1 MRDVLRNMLQY
12 GDLPFRD
19 FVEVVLYHPEFGYY
33 TRAKSPVG
41 KEGDFI
47 TGPSLSPAF
56 SFAIGKLVRD
66 FVSRHTDE
74 VSTIVDIG
82 CGGRELVRALKG
94 IEGAEVFGVERIV
107 TPSVSEGPGGA
118 GGHNPVPPRPLAH
131 ARGDIVAS
139 IFDLPRNGAQLIISN
154 ELFDALPFA
163 RLVRRGSELHE
174 LTVTKDFDWG
184 ERQADPRYIDY
195 FAERGIELEDGQFA
209 DVSLEWEAMYAELC
223 RFVERG
229 LIVTFDYGYPG
240 DQLFRSRMRRYGTAA
255 AYRGHR
261 VSRDLLADPGEQDL
275 TAHINFTDLQREGE
289 RQGFETIAF
298 TRQAQFLLSLGI
310 AEHELFTPIH
320 DLERASIE
328 LMEQRDEA
336 RRLVLPDGIGEEIR
350 VLLQAKGVSL
360 QWRPV
365 F

>member
-1 MRDVLRNMLQY
+1 MPGERSMRDVLRNMLQY

-19 FVEVVLYHPEFGYY
+19 FVEVALYHPEFGYY
-33 TRAKSPVG
+33 TRAKLPVG

-56 SFAIGKLVRD
+56 SFAIGKLCRE
-66 FVSRHTDE
+66 FVLRNTD
-74 VSTIVDIG
+74 VMSTIVDVG
-82 CGGRELVRALKG
+82 SGGGELVRALEG
-94 IEGAEVFGVERIV
+94 IEGAKVFGVERGE
-107 TPSVSEGPGGA
+107 S
-118 GGHNPVPPRPLAH
+118 L
-131 ARGDIVAS
+131 
-139 IFDLPRNGAQLIISN
+139 FDLPRNGAQLLISN

-174 LTVTKDFDWG
+174 LTVTKDLDWG
-184 ERQADPRYIDY
+184 EREADPRYINY
-195 FAERGIELEDGQFA
+195 FAERGIELADGQFA

-240 DQLFRSRMRRYGTAA
+240 EQLFRSRMRRYGTAA

-261 VSRDLLADPGEQDL
+261 VSRDLLSDPGEQDL

-298 TRQAQFLLSLGI
+298 MRQAQFLLSLGI
-310 AEHELFTPIH
+310 TEHELFTPIQ

-365 F
+365 FLAQDG

>member
-1 MRDVLRNMLQY
+1 MPGERSMRDVLRNMLQY

-19 FVEVVLYHPEFGYY
+19 FVEVALYHPEFGYY

-56 SFAIGKLVRD
+56 SFAIGKLCRE
-66 FVSRHTDE
+66 FVLHNTD
-74 VSTIVDIG
+74 VMSTIVDVG
-82 CGGRELVRALKG
+82 CGGG
-94 IEGAEVFGVERIV
+94 D
-107 TPSVSEGPGGA
+107 
-118 GGHNPVPPRPLAH
+118 
-131 ARGDIVAS
+131 RGQS
-139 IFDLPRNGAQLIISN
+139 ISDLPRNGAQLILSN

-195 FAERGIELEDGQFA
+195 FAERGIELADGQFA

-229 LIVTFDYGYPG
+229 IIVTFDYGYPG

-275 TAHINFTDLQREGE
+275 TAHVNFTDLQREGE

-310 AEHELFTPIH
+310 TEHELFTPIQ

-350 VLLQAKGVSL
+350 VLLQAKGLPL

-365 F
+365 FLAQDG

>member
-1 MRDVLRNMLQY
+1 MPGERSMRDVLRNMLQY

-19 FVEVVLYHPEFGYY
+19 FVEVALYHPEFGYY

-56 SFAIGKLVRD
+56 SFAIGKLCRE
-66 FVSRHTDE
+66 FVLRNTD
-74 VSTIVDIG
+74 VMSTIVDVG
-82 CGGRELVRALKG
+82 SGGGELVRALEG
-94 IEGAEVFGVERIV
+94 IEGAKVFGVERGE
-107 TPSVSEGPGGA
+107 S
-118 GGHNPVPPRPLAH
+118 L
-131 ARGDIVAS
+131 
-139 IFDLPRNGAQLIISN
+139 FDLPRNGAQLLISN

-174 LTVTKDFDWG
+174 LTVTKDLDWG
-184 ERQADPRYIDY
+184 EREADPRYINY
-195 FAERGIELEDGQFA
+195 FAERGIELADGQFA

-240 DQLFRSRMRRYGTAA
+240 EQLFRSRMRRYGTAA

-261 VSRDLLADPGEQDL
+261 VSRDLLSDPGEQDL

-310 AEHELFTPIH
+310 TEHELFTPIQE
-320 DLERASIE
+320 LERASIE